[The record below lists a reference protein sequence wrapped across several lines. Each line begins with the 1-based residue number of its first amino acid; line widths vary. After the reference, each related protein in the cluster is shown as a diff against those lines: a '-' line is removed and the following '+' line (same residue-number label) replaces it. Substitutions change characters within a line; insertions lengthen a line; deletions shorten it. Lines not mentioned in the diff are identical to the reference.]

1 MQTNIYNLEGKMT
14 SKLDLPK
21 KAFGEKDNPQLMAQ
35 VVKVYLSNQRKAQA
49 KAKTRG
55 EVSGSRIKIWRQKG
69 TGRARHGD
77 RYAPIFVGGGV
88 AHGPS
93 GEANFKKRVPKK
105 MKAKALAVALS
116 LKAQEKEIR
125 VLTGLEKIE
134 GKTKEMAAFLKMLT
148 KKEEMIK
155 KAPKFLLILSEKME
169 KVFQASR
176 NLPNLEISLA
186 RNVHPYQIL
195 NNDLL
200 LLDKEAVKKLEER
213 TNPPSPTPAAK
224 AKRVKESTE
233 GKGP

>member
-14 SKLDLPK
+14 SKLDLPQR
-21 KAFGEKDNPQLMAQ
+21 AFGEKDNPQLIAQ
-35 VVKVYLSNQRKAQA
+35 VVKVYLSNQRKARA

-55 EVSGSRIKIWRQKG
+55 EVRGSRIKIWRQKG

-105 MKAKALAVALS
+105 MKTKALAVALS
-116 LKAQEKEIR
+116 IKAQKKEVR
-125 VLTGLEKIE
+125 VITGLEKIE
-134 GKTKEMAAFLKMLT
+134 GKTKEMAAFLKMLM
-148 KKEEMIK
+148 KKEKMTK

-169 KVFQASR
+169 KVLQASR
-176 NLPNLEISLA
+176 NLPNLEIILA
-186 RNVHPYQIL
+186 QNVNPYQVL

-200 LLDKEAVKKLEER
+200 LLNKEAVKRLDER
-213 TNPPSPTPAAK
+213 TNSSSPTFAAK
-224 AKRVKESTE
+224 TKRVKEATE
-233 GKGP
+233 GKEP